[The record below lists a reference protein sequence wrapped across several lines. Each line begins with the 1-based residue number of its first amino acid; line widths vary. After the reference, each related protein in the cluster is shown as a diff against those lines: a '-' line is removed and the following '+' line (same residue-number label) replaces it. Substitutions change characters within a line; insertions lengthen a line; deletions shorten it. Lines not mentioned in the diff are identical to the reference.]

1 MKPQLPNKDT
11 RDGAVNVELGITPWS
26 LSDTNDARALCE
38 QAQFAE
44 KLGFSYFFL
53 PEHHFVKGRAI
64 PDPLLLLA
72 AVAATTDRIRL
83 ATTSYLLP
91 LRHPVQVAE
100 QVAVLDQLSNGRLTL
115 GVGRGASDALFT
127 TFEIPAKQKRSLF
140 EGCYHQMIKAWQGD
154 SVAPPSSETEVTISP
169 LPQQEP
175 HPPIWVAAFGPLAL
189 SQAGRLGL
197 PYLASPREGLSRLE
211 RNYEVHREAS
221 KKASVS
227 SPPEIPIMRSVF
239 ISKDNSLIRNVR
251 TRVAQDMASSQ
262 TQDSELSAKSVDNW
276 ALIGSPTKVR
286 DLIDEY
292 RERLDMTHLVATRL
306 GIRGISSSEVQE
318 SLALLADIV

>member
-1 MKPQLPNKDT
+1 M
-11 RDGAVNVELGITPWS
+11 
-26 LSDTNDARALCE
+26 SDTSDARGLCE

-53 PEHHFVKGRAI
+53 PEHHFVEGRAI

-140 EGCYHQMIKAWQGD
+140 EDCYHRMIQAWQGD
-154 SVAPPSSETEVTISP
+154 SVAPQSSGKVVTISP
-169 LPQQEP
+169 LPRQEP

-197 PYLASPREGLSRLE
+197 PYLASPREGLSRLA
-211 RNYEVHREAS
+211 RNYEIHREAS
-221 KKASVS
+221 KKANVS
-227 SPPEIPIMRSVF
+227 SPLEIPIMRSVF
-239 ISKDNSLIRNVR
+239 VSKDEALVREVRN
-251 TRVAQDMASSQ
+251 RVAQDMAINQ
-262 TQDSELSAKSVDNW
+262 AQDSDLSEQSVDDW
-276 ALIGSPTKVR
+276 ALIGTPERVA
-286 DLIDEY
+286 DILDVY
-292 RERLDMTHLVATRL
+292 REKLNITHLVATRL
-306 GIRGISSSEVQE
+306 GIGGISRSDVRE
-318 SLALLADIV
+318 SLTLLVDIA